1 MSYER
6 YSMKKIA
13 ACFILFLTA
22 VGYLPAQET
31 VEVTN
36 IQVWVKATD
45 KSGKPIEGL
54 KPDDFQ
60 IFEDDVAMPTTCF
73 EETQLAETEATK
85 APQSS
90 TTSNVPP
97 APPASR
103 KFVLFLDLLNTSTP
117 EYDLIKPKM
126 QEFIEQLKQRDS
138 EIMVAA
144 LMPTGKLGIIAPF
157 TRNLDAVRDLL
168 NRAPSNP
175 TRDQKVRDHERQIE
189 LVFSNM
195 DERMADQMFRNAY
208 SLARQYADEEKD
220 NADYSLAALESFA
233 RHVQQLR
240 SGEHAVVLFVSGG
253 FNADPGRFYYDVID
267 KIAESRGYSIGTSN
281 WASMVPNSIR
291 QINFDVRRKVE
302 QSIGRINRFN
312 VTVYSVNTR
321 GMYVP
326 GGSITAFD
334 RDFVVQ
340 NNSYLQDFQESL
352 AQIADETGGTAFM
365 NSQNFR
371 VGFDRV
377 LQDLDHQYMLCFNAP
392 AHAAKGAYHQIRV
405 VVKKPDIS
413 LRYRKGYVD

>member
-1 MSYER
+1 
-6 YSMKKIA
+6 MKKIT
-13 ACFILFLTA
+13 ACFVITLVAF
-22 VGYLPAQET
+22 GYLLAQET

-54 KPDDFQ
+54 QPDDFQ
-60 IFEDDVAMPTTCF
+60 MFEDDVAMPATCF
-73 EETQLAETEATK
+73 EETQLAGSETTK
-85 APQSS
+85 PPQSS
-90 TTSNVPP
+90 PTSTVPP
-97 APPASR
+97 APPSSR

-117 EYDLIKPKM
+117 EYGLIKPKM
-126 QEFIEQLKQRDS
+126 QEFIDQLKQRKS

-144 LMPTGKLGIIAPF
+144 LMPTGKLGVIAPF
-157 TRNLDAVRDLL
+157 TRNLDAIRDLL
-168 NRAPSNP
+168 NRAPSN
-175 TRDQKVRDHERQIE
+175 TGRDQKVRDHERQIE

-220 NADYSLAALESFA
+220 NAEYSLAALESFA
-233 RHVQQLR
+233 RHLQELR

-267 KIAESRGYSIGTSN
+267 KIAESRGYSVGSSN

-291 QINFDVRRKVE
+291 NINFDVRRKVE

-321 GMYVP
+321 GMYIP

-352 AQIADETGGTAFM
+352 AQIAEETGGTAFM

-371 VGFDRV
+371 LGFDRV
-377 LQDLDHQYMLCFNAP
+377 LQDLDHQYMLCYNSP
-392 AHAAKGAYHQIRV
+392 AHSKKGDYHRIRV
-405 VVKKPDIS
+405 ALKKPDIE